1 MNTKKGLSLENLDS
15 YDIPSYD
22 DDYDVE
28 EEDYKEEDI
37 EFFTTKVGPA
47 PLDYLVVAQ
56 TTVSRFPQIK
66 PVYVLCWSHPESLD
80 YYVSDFPVLQ
90 NGNLLPQE
98 ERKYPREEYKK
109 IEDAGKSDYF
119 KTLFH
124 IDKAVDKKYEELKR
138 RELDTKYAP
147 HGLRIVGGW
156 HKTFNIYGEVYNK
169 LQPEHHEYVQVN
181 SQNGQYTYTAS
192 HNSYARQHEL
202 GNFYSTYFGD
212 PPKQEY
218 FVRIK
223 RLKELNS
230 KYSYFAISFKTLQHQ
245 MMNEMLEVGM
255 VPFEI
260 RGKELSYIPLLT
272 SVRGAPGKSVEGQ
285 LAEATVD
292 INSYQ
297 RVYIIAVNTGG
308 QERLFVSSRSLY
320 LESMPNMYH
329 AFDFD
334 WQNVVLKQF
343 ASREEALSDAAYG
356 NVYPAL
362 FRLMEGIKET
372 KKPYIWRN
380 GCADPYGFSAIELK
394 EGMGIEQDFSS
405 ARGKIPPNLSVMMQ
419 PYPQK

>member
-1 MNTKKGLSLENLDS
+1 MDTKKGLSLENIES

-28 EEDYKEEDI
+28 EDYKEADI
-37 EFFTTKVGPA
+37 EFYTKKVGPA

-56 TTVSRFPQIK
+56 TTVCRFPQIK

-80 YYVSDFPVLQ
+80 YFVSDFPVLK
-90 NGNLLPQE
+90 NGELLPQE
-98 ERKYPREEYKK
+98 ERKYPREAYKK

-124 IDKAVDKKYEELKR
+124 IDKAIDKKYEELKR
-138 RELDTKYAP
+138 HELDTKYAP
-147 HGLRIVGGW
+147 RGLRISGGW
-156 HKTFNIYGEVYNK
+156 HKTFNIYGEAYNR
-169 LQPEHHEYVQVN
+169 LQPEHHEYVQVY

-192 HNSYARQHEL
+192 HTSYARQHEL
-202 GNFYSTYFGD
+202 GDLYSMFFDD

-218 FVRIK
+218 SVRVK

-230 KYSYFAISFKTLQHQ
+230 KYSYFAISFKILQHQ

-260 RGKELSYIPLLT
+260 RGKTLPYDPLLT
-272 SVRGAPGKSVEGQ
+272 SVRGAPGKTVEGQ
-285 LAEATVD
+285 LVEATID

-297 RVYIIAVNTGG
+297 RVYIIAVNTEGEE
-308 QERLFVSSRSLY
+308 QLFVSSRSLY

-334 WQNVVLKQF
+334 WPNVILKEF
-343 ASREEALSDAAYG
+343 ASREEALKDVAYG
-356 NVYPAL
+356 NIYPAL
-362 FRLMEGIKET
+362 FRLMEGIEKT

-380 GCADPYGFSAIELK
+380 GCADPYGFADIVLN
-394 EGMGIEQDFSS
+394 EGMGTEQDFS
-405 ARGKIPPNLSVMMQ
+405 AMRGKIPPNLNVMMQ
-419 PYPQK
+419 PHL